1 LTSPLTLRDDARVL
15 LRVYLSGLVL
25 LAGCATHPSV
35 SRVSVH
41 QTPARL
47 EVLELPPSVEDRP
60 LRRVLHGKR
69 EEATAATLIEDRQRI
84 NHSLEATVREN
95 LPCIASSTGA
105 PAEIT
110 RIDDPSV
117 RIGRPIDTAS
127 LSRLQS
133 SHPADA
139 YVRLRVTDYGET
151 PRRWEGAYIGFEVVT
166 TLAIGAGLY
175 VHRITR
181 PVAVAY
187 LLEESIE
194 EFSEGYA
201 GFWALNRMSR
211 PVRIEADIL
220 DGQTGGVVRRD
231 VHVGLAPWRLR
242 HLSHMDDTT
251 RDELLATSMQK
262 AVRALA
268 RNICT
273 GLPTATAAARAPGE

>member
-1 LTSPLTLRDDARVL
+1 MAQRALRGRVCGEQRMERCLPFGQSQLDLDGYRTLWSASRRCAAFRREEPLRRLALGARLRSCEALLEGVTDQHRGDGEETSSCREERHPARSYQYRFPVSGRLTSPLTLRDDARVL

-35 SRVSVH
+35 SRVSVR

-84 NHSLEATVREN
+84 NHSLEAMVREN

-133 SHPADA
+133 SHLADA
-139 YVRLRVTDYGET
+139 YVA
-151 PRRWEGAYIGFEVVT
+151 P
-166 TLAIGAGLY
+166 
-175 VHRITR
+175 
-181 PVAVAY
+181 
-187 LLEESIE
+187 ES
-194 EFSEGYA
+194 
-201 GFWALNRMSR
+201 
-211 PVRIEADIL
+211 
-220 DGQTGGVVRRD
+220 
-231 VHVGLAPWRLR
+231 H
-242 HLSHMDDTT
+242 
-251 RDELLATSMQK
+251 
-262 AVRALA
+262 
-268 RNICT
+268 
-273 GLPTATAAARAPGE
+273 